1 MVYTYSL
8 VAALALRLAPVF
20 VRVKS
25 TPNSPRRSVQVV
37 ESSRVGDRVSER
49 IVRHMGI
56 ALDSEEETKLR
67 AMAEEFISRTATE
80 RLSAQSLFDS
90 PAVRRVD
97 RPPRQRLG
105 SVAGPEEVRLSGVV
119 EVARRVEGP
128 H

>member
-1 MVYTYSL
+1 
-8 VAALALRLAPVF
+8 
-20 VRVKS
+20 
-25 TPNSPRRSVQVV
+25 
-37 ESSRVGDRVSER
+37 
-49 IVRHMGI
+49 MGI

-67 AMAEEFISRTATE
+67 AMAEEFISRTVTE

-90 PAVRRVD
+90 PAVRRVG

-105 SVAGPEEVRLSGVV
+105 SVAGPEEVRLSDVV